1 MSQPAER
8 VLAVFAHPD
17 DEVLCGAGT
26 LALCGAH
33 GRPVTL
39 VCATR
44 GELGPIADPSLATR
58 ETLADVRAAELR
70 ASCAALG
77 VDDLRWLDLPDA
89 SVSWTGD
96 ERGTRNVLVQ
106 LIRSLRPRVLITFGS
121 DGLYGHS
128 DHVAVGELVTDA
140 RRLAADPTFCPEQ
153 LVGDVQPFHV
163 PRLFYPVL
171 TAQFVIDLLGALAAI
186 GKPGQL
192 WSLHPDNFHVLADEI
207 TASVDVTSVLERKR
221 LALHS
226 HRTQLEPDNALAL
239 LTPEL
244 AVRFLGTEYFRCADG
259 LPGDPVT
266 G

>member
-1 MSQPAER
+1 MSQPVER
-8 VLAVFAHPD
+8 VLCVVAHPD

-26 LALCGAH
+26 LALCAAR

-58 ETLADVRAAELR
+58 ETLAGVRERELR

-89 SVSWTGD
+89 SVAWTGA
-96 ERGTRNVLVQ
+96 ERGSVGALVQ
-106 LIRSLRPRVLITFGS
+106 LIRTLRPRVLITFGE

-128 DHVAVGELVTDA
+128 DHVAVGELVTEA
-140 RRLAADPTFCPEQ
+140 RQLAADPGYASQQ
-153 LVGDVQPFHV
+153 LTGECRAFHV
-163 PRLFYPVL
+163 PRLFFPVI
-171 TAQFVIDLLGALAAI
+171 TAQYVAELLGALRVPA
-186 GKPGQL
+186 QL
-192 WSLHPDNFHVLADEI
+192 WSLRPQDFHVPASAI
-207 TASVDVTSVLERKR
+207 SASVDVSSVLAQKQR
-221 LALHS
+221 ALHS
-226 HRTQLEPDNALAL
+226 HRTQLAADNALRL

-244 AVRFLGTEYFRCADG
+244 AARFLGVEHFRCADG
-259 LPGDPVT
+259 LPGDPVI